1 MARDFIEHLIER
13 IKSLNYFYFTEDEF
27 DPKRT
32 MHNKPLFITMKCK
45 NCMVAKV
52 LIDNGSILNVL
63 PKHMLDQMLID
74 ASHIKPNT
82 MTARAYDGTP
92 RPIIRSIDV
101 KLVIGPQPF

>member
-1 MARDFIEHLIER
+1 L
-13 IKSLNYFYFTEDEF
+13 YFTEDEF
-27 DPKRT
+27 NPKRT
-32 MHNKPLFITMKCK
+32 MHNKPIYIIMKCK

-74 ASHIKPNT
+74 TSHIKPNT

-92 RPIIRSIDV
+92 RLVIGSMDV
-101 KLVIGPQPF
+101 ELVIGPQPF

>member
-1 MARDFIEHLIER
+1 L
-13 IKSLNYFYFTEDEF
+13 YFTEDEF

-32 MHNKPLFITMKCK
+32 MHNKPIYIIMKCK

-63 PKHMLDQMLID
+63 PKHMLDHMLID
-74 ASHIKPNT
+74 TSHIKPNT

-92 RPIIRSIDV
+92 RLVIGSIDV
-101 KLVIGPQPF
+101 ELVFGPHPF